1 MLRVSRRV
9 FYLRSL
15 VEFENRFGLR
25 LLRVSLCARAFARRF
40 ELVTYAMLS
49 MSLPSRLRARPR
61 LSPENLEVELNG
73 IEPMTSGLQSP
84 RSPN

>member
-1 MLRVSRRV
+1 MHRVSRRV

-15 VEFENRFGLR
+15 VEFENRFVR
-25 LLRVSLCARAFARRF
+25 RFLRVSLCAHAFARRF
-40 ELVTYAMLS
+40 ELVTYAILS
-49 MSLPSRLRARPR
+49 MSLPSRLRARRR